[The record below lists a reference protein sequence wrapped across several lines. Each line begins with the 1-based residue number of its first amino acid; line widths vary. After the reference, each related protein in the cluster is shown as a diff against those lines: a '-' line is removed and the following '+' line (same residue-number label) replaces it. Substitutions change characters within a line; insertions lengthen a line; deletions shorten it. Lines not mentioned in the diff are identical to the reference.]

1 MNRRMF
7 LRGAA
12 TGGAAVLAGLGSGC
26 SWVGGG
32 EVRGGFELEE
42 MTLVELGLRMEKGE
56 LTSEAC
62 VRAYMERIT
71 RMDRVE
77 GGVNSVIE
85 LNPDALAMSRALDE
99 ERLERGVRGALH
111 GVPVLI
117 KDNIDTH
124 DRMLTTAGSL
134 ALEGSVPV
142 RDAFVVERL
151 REAGAVIL
159 GKANLSEWANFR
171 GSRSISG
178 WSGRGGQTRNPYVL
192 DRSPSGSS
200 SGSAAAVSAN
210 FCMVAVGTETNGSI
224 VSPSS
229 YCGVVG
235 IKPTVGLVSRSG
247 IIPISSSQDTAG
259 PIARCVADAAVL
271 LGAMV
276 GEDSRDAA
284 TGVLRGRGQLD
295 YTRYLDQGALEGAR
309 LGIARSH
316 FRMNHLVDPV
326 MDRAVGMLRGA
337 GAELVDPFELPSTR
351 ELGGADYEVM
361 LYEFKS
367 GLNAYFAG
375 LGADAPL
382 RSLEQLIAFNE
393 EHRDRELALFG
404 QEILIEAQAKGDLGD
419 EAYVRAKKRCLV
431 WRDAL
436 AKAIED
442 RKLDAVVAPTN
453 GPAHVLDPLVGD
465 RWLGSSSTYAA
476 VAGYP
481 NITVPCGDVSGLPV
495 SLSFFGT
502 AWSEPKLIGIAY
514 AFEQMSRARR
524 APRFLGTLGA
534 EL

>member
-1 MNRRMF
+1 MSAFPCEWELIKLDLIMNRRTF

-32 EVRGGFELEE
+32 VRGGFELEE
-42 MTLVELGLRMEKGE
+42 MTLVELGLRIEKGE
-56 LTSEAC
+56 LTSEGC

-85 LNPDALAMSRALDE
+85 LNPDALAIARALDE
-99 ERLERGVRGALH
+99 DRLERGVRGALH

-276 GEDSRDAA
+276 GEDSR
-284 TGVLRGRGQLD
+284 
-295 YTRYLDQGALEGAR
+295 
-309 LGIARSH
+309 
-316 FRMNHLVDPV
+316 
-326 MDRAVGMLRGA
+326 AVGIHAVFGSGGLGGGASGDCAESFSNESSGGSGDGPCCWDVAGGWGGA
-337 GAELVDPFELPSTR
+337 G
-351 ELGGADYEVM
+351 
-361 LYEFKS
+361 
-367 GLNAYFAG
+367 
-375 LGADAPL
+375 
-382 RSLEQLIAFNE
+382 
-393 EHRDRELALFG
+393 
-404 QEILIEAQAKGDLGD
+404 
-419 EAYVRAKKRCLV
+419 
-431 WRDAL
+431 
-436 AKAIED
+436 
-442 RKLDAVVAPTN
+442 
-453 GPAHVLDPLVGD
+453 
-465 RWLGSSSTYAA
+465 GS
-476 VAGYP
+476 
-481 NITVPCGDVSGLPV
+481 
-495 SLSFFGT
+495 F
-502 AWSEPKLIGIAY
+502 
-514 AFEQMSRARR
+514 
-524 APRFLGTLGA
+524 
-534 EL
+534 